1 MGFVPP
7 FAKQPGKPKHGRNEP
22 RLNHDTPTTLVSVRR
37 CHGRATLTLSTGE
50 TLDMPRA
57 MLKERPYRGGM
68 PFDRASFDAFLT
80 GRSYPFAMDK
90 AVALLAMRGRTR
102 KEIRDALVKNAYP
115 EHTVERVLTRLD
127 EAGYVD
133 DADFAGHWASSRTS
147 KGIGARRI
155 RMELRQKGV
164 EASVIEETLSAMNT
178 DEQLSGACKIARRA
192 ANGKDLSLRTDRQK
206 VMAALMRRGFDYDT
220 ARQALAVLDEE
231 D

>member
-1 MGFVPP
+1 
-7 FAKQPGKPKHGRNEP
+7 
-22 RLNHDTPTTLVSVRR
+22 
-37 CHGRATLTLSTGE
+37 
-50 TLDMPRA
+50 MPRA

-68 PFDRASFDAFLT
+68 PFDRASFDTFLA

>member
-1 MGFVPP
+1 M
-7 FAKQPGKPKHGRNEP
+7 
-22 RLNHDTPTTLVSVRR
+22 
-37 CHGRATLTLSTGE
+37 LT
-50 TLDMPRA
+50 MPI
-57 MLKERPYRGGM
+57 LQG
-68 PFDRASFDAFLT
+68 T
-80 GRSYPFAMDK
+80 
-90 AVALLAMRGRTR
+90 
-102 KEIRDALVKNAYP
+102 
-115 EHTVERVLTRLD
+115 
-127 EAGYVD
+127 
-133 DADFAGHWASSRTS
+133 ASSRTS